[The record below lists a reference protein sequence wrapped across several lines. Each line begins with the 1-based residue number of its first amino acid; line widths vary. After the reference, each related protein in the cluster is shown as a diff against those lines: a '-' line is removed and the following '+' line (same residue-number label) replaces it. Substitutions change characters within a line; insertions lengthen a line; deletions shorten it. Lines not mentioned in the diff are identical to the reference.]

1 MSYLTVQA
9 ITLDRVAEAFPIAS
23 LGVSGLTPELWQNF
37 ASLRIKQSEPIE
49 GGILT
54 ARDGRDSI
62 IGLASY
68 LMIANVDCAPALFVD
83 HFIAIAIFEKQRKQ
97 AQQALLEALYGVA
110 REHRCGSVD
119 IHLQSRS
126 AAQAD
131 SEFLGL
137 LRRTGHRETGVTL
150 TKALRTGT

>member
-9 ITLDRVAEAFPIAS
+9 LTLDRVAEAFPIAS

-37 ASLRIKQSEPIE
+37 ASLRIRQSEPFE

-68 LMIANVDCAPALFVD
+68 LSKANLDCAPGLLVD
-83 HFIAIAIFEKQRKQ
+83 HIIAIAIFERQRRQ
-97 AQQALLEALYGVA
+97 ALQALLDAVYGVA
-110 REHRCGSVD
+110 REHCCSSVD

-126 AAQAD
+126 AAEAD
-131 SEFLGL
+131 REFLGL

-150 TKALRTGT
+150 TKALRIGT

>member
-9 ITLDRVAEAFPIAS
+9 LTLDRVAEAFPIAS
-23 LGVSGLTPELWQNF
+23 LGVSGLTPELWQDF
-37 ASLRIKQSEPIE
+37 ASQRISQSEPFE

-54 ARDGRDSI
+54 VRDGCNSI

-68 LMIANVDCAPALFVD
+68 LLKANLDSAPALLVD
-83 HFIAIAIFEKQRKQ
+83 HIIAIAIFEKQRRQ
-97 AQQALLEALYGVA
+97 AQQVLLDAVYGVA

-119 IHLQSRS
+119 IHLQNRS

-131 SEFLGL
+131 RELLGL
-137 LRRTGHRETGVTL
+137 LRRAGHRETGVTL